1 MFDFTGKTVFITGG
15 ASGIGRE
22 IAKAFLGAGANVIV
36 AGLPTSEPALDQVRT
51 EHLDISDASAVA
63 KLIATVPKLHVVINA
78 AGMIRRDDEYNLDA
92 FEQVIDVNLT
102 GAMRVSMAA
111 RPKLLATQGCIVNF
125 ASMYS
130 IFGGP
135 RCPAYSASKGAIA
148 QLTRSLGVAWAPD
161 GIRVNAV
168 APGWIA
174 TTLTQALRDDE
185 ARSAP
190 IMARSPFRRWG
201 RPEEIAGPVLF
212 LCSDA
217 ASFITGAIIPVDGGY
232 SAA

>member
-1 MFDFTGKTVFITGG
+1 MFDFTGKTVLITGG

-22 IAKAFLGAGANVIV
+22 IAKAFLSAGASVII
-36 AGLPTSEPALDQVRT
+36 AGLPMNEPPLDRVRT
-51 EHLDISDASAVA
+51 ENLDIADAAAVG
-63 KLIATVPKLHVVINA
+63 KLIGAIPELHVVVNA
-78 AGMIRRDDEYNLDA
+78 AGMIRRDDEYKLEEFA
-92 FEQVIDVNLT
+92 RVIDVNLT
-102 GAMRVSMAA
+102 GTMRVCMAA
-111 RPKLLATQGCIVNF
+111 RPKLLATRGCIVNF

-135 RCPAYSASKGAIA
+135 RCPAYSASKGAIM
-148 QLTRSLGVAWAPD
+148 QLTRSLGVAWAAD
-161 GIRVNAV
+161 GVRVNAV

-185 ARSAP
+185 VRSAP

-212 LCSDA
+212 L
-217 ASFITGAIIPVDGGY
+217 
-232 SAA
+232 